1 MEYSCV
7 SFSGNT
13 TVQEPASQPVPAATV
28 EGLTTMTP
36 PVTKTSGYHFPTAGG
51 KKQERSEGIVSQPV
65 PPILTDIK
73 VLPKELMMQIDA
85 VQSGVA
91 YSVVIRFP
99 QLIALTDISIPPAMV
114 MSSVSV
120 DVWMEKGGEGKA
132 VRVVH
137 SSEIKDKSVAIGNLM
152 PPPLCQFAKVS
163 GLSYFY

>member
-7 SFSGNT
+7 SFSGNA
-13 TVQEPASQPVPAATV
+13 TVQEPISQSVPTAAV
-28 EGLTTMTP
+28 EGPTMLTP
-36 PVTKTSGYHFPTAGG
+36 PMTKTSGYHFPMVGG
-51 KKQERSEGIVSQPV
+51 RRQERSEGIVSQPV

-73 VLPKELMMQIDA
+73 VLPKELVMQIDA

-99 QLIALTDISIPPAMV
+99 QPIALTDISIAPAMV

-137 SSEIKDKSVAIGNLM
+137 STEIKDKSVAIGNLM

-163 GLSYFY
+163 SLS